1 MVSGQAQLRRDNGT
15 RYSGGTVRSGVN
27 RLLRWRRWFGH
38 QRPQFAFLL
47 NAPSILAI
55 FLLVGYPIG
64 YSMWVSL
71 HHYDL
76 RRPRIFTF
84 VGLQNYVDILADP
97 DFWAALRITAV
108 FTVIAVVLI
117 VALGLAVAVLLNRPF
132 PGCRLVRAVILIPW
146 AIPPVVNGLMWQWIY
161 DPKTGA
167 LNALL
172 HALGVI
178 DQYQGWLAV
187 PNYALGGLIVAHT
200 WNEFALAAILFL
212 GALQRVPAELYD
224 AGRVDGCRSW
234 QMFRHI
240 TLPWLAQALMIV
252 LILETM
258 LAVRAFDIIYVL
270 TAGGPGTATTTLTWS
285 TYLTTFE
292 SLDFGRGSAYAYIV
306 TLITLG
312 LSVAYFRILY
322 GRGEF
327 EA

>member
-1 MVSGQAQLRRDNGT
+1 VASNETPVCRDRTQPMAAG
-15 RYSGGTVRSGVN
+15 RSG
-27 RLLRWRRWFGH
+27 LAIWRRGWFNH
-38 QRPQFAFLL
+38 QRAHFAYLL

-55 FLLVGYPIG
+55 VLLVGYPIG
-64 YSMWVSL
+64 YSVWVSL
-71 HHYDL
+71 HRYDL
-76 RRPRIFTF
+76 RRPRIFTLIG
-84 VGLQNYVDILADP
+84 VQNYIDILSEP
-97 DFWAALRITAV
+97 EFWAALRVTAL
-108 FTVIAVVLI
+108 FTVIAVALI
-117 VALGLAVAVLLNRPF
+117 VILGLAVALLLNRPF
-132 PGCRLVRAVILIPW
+132 PGCGFVRTVILIPW

-172 HALGVI
+172 HGLGII

-234 QMFRHI
+234 QMFWHI
-240 TLPWLAQALMIV
+240 TLPWLAQALLIV

-270 TAGGPGTATTTLTWS
+270 TAGGPGTSTTTLTWA

-292 SLDFGRGSAYAYIV
+292 SLDFGHGSAYAYIV
-306 TLITLG
+306 TFITLG
-312 LSVAYFRILY
+312 LSVVYFRILY
-322 GRGEF
+322 ARGEF

>member
-1 MVSGQAQLRRDNGT
+1 MTGESQLRRDSFIRYAAEEARAGT
-15 RYSGGTVRSGVN
+15 HP
-27 RLLRWRRWFGH
+27 LLRWKRWFGH

-55 FLLVGYPIG
+55 FLLVGYPIF
-64 YSMWVSL
+64 YSLWVSL
-71 HHYDL
+71 HRYDL
-76 RRPRIFTF
+76 RRPHIFAF
-84 VGLQNYVDILADP
+84 VGLQNYADILSDP
-97 DFWAALRITAV
+97 DFWSALRITAV

-117 VALGLAVAVLLNRPF
+117 VALGLAVALLLNRPF
-132 PGCRLVRAVILIPW
+132 PGCRLVRTIILIPW

-178 DQYQGWLAV
+178 DRYQGWLAV

-234 QMFRHI
+234 QLFRHV
-240 TLPWLAQALMIV
+240 TLPWLSQALMIV

-270 TAGGPGTATTTLTWS
+270 TAGGPGTTTTTLTWS

-292 SLDFGRGSAYAYIV
+292 SLDFGHGSAYAYIV